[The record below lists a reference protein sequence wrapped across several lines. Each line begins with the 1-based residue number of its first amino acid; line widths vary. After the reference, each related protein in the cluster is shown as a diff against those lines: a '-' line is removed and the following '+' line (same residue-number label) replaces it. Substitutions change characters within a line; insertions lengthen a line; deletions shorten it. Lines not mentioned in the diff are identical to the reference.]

1 MTISIDTGKSGY
13 DFVSG
18 IQRSLSNLTPSVLNQ
33 KISVIETKH
42 SDLRFP
48 ADQNSKLTEVFSEAD
63 EIPDVTK
70 LNLQLANHI
79 LGEEKVI
86 PLIT

>member
-1 MTISIDTGKSGY
+1 MTISIETGKSGY

-18 IQRSLSNLTPSVLNQ
+18 TQRSLSNLTPSALNQ
-33 KISVIETKH
+33 KISVIEAKH

-48 ADQNSKLTEVFSEAD
+48 ADQNSKLTEVYSEGD
-63 EIPDVTK
+63 EIPDVAN

-79 LGEEKVI
+79 LDEEKVI